1 MDKEFLSVKE
11 FAAAANVSTQYIYKV
26 LGTKLKPYKKKIDKK
41 TFISSSAIVLIKDAT
56 EETNLETNK
65 DNRTEASEIDTLRE
79 PQTAKNATLQ
89 PTLQPMQ
96 PTNTTNLATNKDGEI
111 EALKQ
116 LIEELKQDKED
127 LKKDKEDLKQE
138 AIKWQQLLLEEKN
151 KVKLLEAAT
160 SKETEAEEATVV
172 EFEEV
177 NNSEEEKREPLPAE
191 PPKGFINKL
200 KWLFSN

>member
-1 MDKEFLSVKE
+1 M
-11 FAAAANVSTQYIYKV
+11 
-26 LGTKLKPYKKKIDKK
+26 
-41 TFISSSAIVLIKDAT
+41 DAT
-56 EETNLETNK
+56 NATNLATNQC
-65 DNRTEASEIDTLRE
+65 NQTEASKNDALQEVKGGE
-79 PQTAKNATLQ
+79 NATLQ
-89 PTLQPMQ
+89 PTLQPKQ
-96 PTNTTNLATNKDGEI
+96 PTLQPTDATNKDGEI
-111 EALKQ
+111 AALKQ

-160 SKETEAEEATVV
+160 SKTEEATVV

-177 NNSEEEKREPLPAE
+177 NNSKEEKREAVPAE

-200 KWLFSN
+200 KWLFGSGNRYYDAEE

>member
-1 MDKEFLSVKE
+1 MNTDKEFLSVKE
-11 FAAAANVSTQYIYKV
+11 FAAAAGVTTQYIYKV

-41 TFISSSAIVLIKDAT
+41 TYISSSAIVLIKDAT
-56 EETNLETNK
+56 NETNLESNK

-79 PQTAKNATLQ
+79 PQTAKNTTLQ

-96 PTNTTNLATNKDGEI
+96 PTNATNKDGEI

-160 SKETEAEEATVV
+160 SKETEEAEVIEL
-172 EFEEV
+172 EEV
-177 NNSEEEKREPLPAE
+177 NNSKEEKREPLPAE